1 MLAVKQTPS
10 NSMLDFVT
18 RGTRSLQGDA
28 EMKGREWWIRPND
41 EPEHQ
46 NNYRACVLDKPPHI
60 DPKSGHP
67 WAKTFFPVIE
77 KQAYDDLAA
86 KLAIAV
92 EALEF
97 YSKPQDRIV
106 DVAGKKHFIR
116 EYGCGCCSHSHDVDS
131 DGSIGTM
138 NCELDDVAGWTA
150 REALAKIRGE
160 E

>member
-1 MLAVKQTPS
+1 MNPEEYYALMKHNYESALRRVKELEA
-10 NSMLDFVT
+10 N
-18 RGTRSLQGDA
+18 
-28 EMKGREWWIRPND
+28 
-41 EPEHQ
+41 
-46 NNYRACVLDKPPHI
+46 
-60 DPKSGHP
+60 
-67 WAKTFFPVIE
+67 
-77 KQAYDDLAA
+77 
-86 KLAIAV
+86 LAIAA

-97 YSKPQDRIV
+97 YSKPQNRIV

-138 NCELDDVAGWTA
+138 NCELYDVAGWTA